1 MKKLPTSDPT
11 LFRRKNVNPTDLAIE
26 TKNMIEW
33 SNHHNFVLSLNV
45 HGGALVANYPFDDS
59 AQYGENS
66 RRRERRAAK
75 YPESRSPDDDVF
87 VHLAKLKGFKLSY

>member
-1 MKKLPTSDPT
+1 
-11 LFRRKNVNPTDLAIE
+11 
-26 TKNMIEW
+26 MIEW

-87 VHLAKLKGFKLSY
+87 VHLAKLKGFNSLDKLSSLLKSILFRKYCLVQ

>member
-1 MKKLPTSDPT
+1 MVKVHILIVFENYVKTKVINLT
-11 LFRRKNVNPTDLAIE
+11 VLAIE

-33 SNHHNFVLSLNV
+33 SNHHNFVFSLNV

-75 YPESRSPDDDVF
+75 YPPSQSLDDDVF
-87 VHLAKLKGFKLSY
+87 VHLAKRKGF